1 MNNTLILM
9 QGSSASGKSFVAEAL
24 QAVYELRK
32 IECQIASTDN
42 FWYINSDG
50 VKYEFDRNKLGE
62 AHAWNQNYVA
72 EMMEHD
78 VNVIIVD
85 NTNTTKKEAAP
96 YIQLAKKYGYEIRV
110 ISVSCSDSVAKM
122 YNSQRA
128 INRRVPENVIESQN
142 KRIERISL
150 D

>member
-1 MNNTLILM
+1 M
-9 QGSSASGKSFVAEAL
+9 QGSSASGKSFVAMAL
-24 QAVYELRK
+24 KSYYDSQT

-62 AHAWNQNYVA
+62 AHAWNQKWVD
-72 EMMEHD
+72 EMMANN

-85 NTNTTKKEAAP
+85 NTNTTNKEAAP
-96 YIQLAKKYGYEIRV
+96 YIQLAKKYGYELRV
-110 ISVSCSDSVAKM
+110 VSASCSDSVAKS

-128 INRRVPENVIESQN
+128 IDRRVPENVLDAQN
-142 KRIERISL
+142 KRLERIRL